1 MTARKKSN
9 RKRRPRKPARAGRL
23 KTMLLALAL
32 GGLSAAGLWRCL
44 GDEAEPA
51 SESVA
56 PPPVPAEKVDLG
68 EGVEPDPTLINER
81 ELLRAEKRSAQQ
93 EPETPSDDGEEPG
106 SEEGEEQ
113 NPDKSLEE
121 LFPLHGVAYH
131 FHTQIRSTPE
141 PDARVIGYARRGTA
155 FRLGENVSTEGC
167 RRGWH
172 ELSGGGYVCDGAGVN
187 VADEPV
193 GFAPSPPP
201 AELDRTLPYDY
212 MYARKDGVPEYWKLP
227 TAEEIERTEKVFERI
242 DLLESGEEPASAS
255 GSAEDLD
262 RGSLEDALA
271 RAAAIAA
278 DGGAADGGVVVA
290 DAGPPPAPFAE
301 REDDIA
307 AAVDTGDGGA
317 VDPYELPPYVHLRM
331 AKGYYVSIDGV
342 AVSEEGE
349 AYRRTVRGRYVPK
362 GSLYP
367 ASPSELSGVLLG
379 DELELPL
386 AFVVRGGV
394 VLLRREQDGD
404 RLLEEERVPRY
415 TALPYLGELERKG
428 RRYAR
433 VGEELYVVDRTA
445 AVARRADPPEE
456 LEPGERWID
465 IDLSEQVLVAY
476 EGELPV
482 FATLISSGREDYAT
496 PTGEFRIY
504 GKHVSVT
511 MDDPEAGEEAYSIED
526 VPWTQYFEEGFALH
540 AAFWHDRFG
549 RVRSH
554 GCVNLSPADA
564 HRLFFWT
571 TPDLPDGYHGVV
583 ATRDDP
589 GTRVVIHD

>member
-1 MTARKKSN
+1 MAAKKKPN
-9 RKRRPRKPARAGRL
+9 KKRRPRKPARASRI
-23 KTMLLALAL
+23 KTMLLALSL

-44 GDEAEPA
+44 GGEAEPA
-51 SESVA
+51 AESLA
-56 PPPVPAEKVDLG
+56 PPPVPEEVDLG
-68 EGVEPDPTLINER
+68 EGVKPDPTLINER

-93 EPETPSDDGEEPG
+93 EPEAPSDEREEPE
-106 SEEGEEQ
+106 SEEGSEPIAE
-113 NPDKSLEE
+113 KSLED

-131 FHTQIRSTPE
+131 FHTQIRSAPE
-141 PDARVIGYARRGTA
+141 PDARVIGYARRGTT
-155 FRLGENVSTEGC
+155 FRLGENISTEGC

-172 ELSGGGYVCDGAGVN
+172 ELSGGGYVCDGAGVT
-187 VADEPV
+187 VDDEPV

-201 AELDRTLPYDY
+201 ASLDRALPYDY
-212 MYARKDGVPEYWKLP
+212 MYARKNGVPEYWRIP
-227 TAEEIERTEKVFERI
+227 TAEEIERTEAVFERI
-242 DLLESGEEPASAS
+242 ERLESGEYPSSAS

-262 RGSLEDALA
+262 RGSLDDALA

-278 DGGAADGGVVVA
+278 DGGAPDGGVVVA
-290 DAGPPPAPFAE
+290 DAGPPPAPPVAGE
-301 REDDIA
+301 EGSSTE
-307 AAVDTGDGGA
+307 VDAGDGGA
-317 VDPYELPPYVHLRM
+317 ADPYELPRYVHLRM

-342 AVSEEGE
+342 AVSEEGD
-349 AYRRTVRGRYVPK
+349 AYRRTVRGRYIPK
-362 GSLYP
+362 DSLYP
-367 ASPSELSGVLLG
+367 ASPSEMSGVLLG

-394 VLLRREQDGD
+394 SLLRREEGGD
-404 RLLEEERVPRY
+404 RLLKEKRASRY
-415 TALPYLGELERKG
+415 TALPYLGELKRRG
-428 RRYAR
+428 RRYAQ
-433 VGEELYVVDRTA
+433 VGEDLYVLGRTV

-476 EGELPV
+476 EDELPV
-482 FATLISSGREDYAT
+482 FATLISSGREGYET
-496 PTGEFRIY
+496 PSGEFRIY
-504 GKHVSVT
+504 GKHVSIT

-526 VPWTQYFEEGFALH
+526 VPWTQYFEKGFALH

-589 GTRVVIHD
+589 GTKVVIHQ